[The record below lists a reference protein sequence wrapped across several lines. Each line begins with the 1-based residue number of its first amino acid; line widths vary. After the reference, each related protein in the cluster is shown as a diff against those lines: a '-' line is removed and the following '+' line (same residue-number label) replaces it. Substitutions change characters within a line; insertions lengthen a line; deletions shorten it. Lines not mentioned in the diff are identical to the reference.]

1 MFVLNVDIKTNI
13 TLGKMS
19 WLRSKKKVTI
29 TYIIILNRNTLSR

>member
-19 WLRSKKKVTI
+19 WLRSKKS
-29 TYIIILNRNTLSR
+29 YNYLYYNS